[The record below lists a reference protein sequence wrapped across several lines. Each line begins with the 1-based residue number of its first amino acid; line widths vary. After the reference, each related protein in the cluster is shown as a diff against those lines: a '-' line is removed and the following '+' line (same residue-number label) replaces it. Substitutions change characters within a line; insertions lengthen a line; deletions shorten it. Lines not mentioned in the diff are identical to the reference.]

1 MTSLAFIFGVLQ
13 WQPARVPVP
22 VVSMRWVLAYGRDDF
37 GHYSGYLLR
46 AAVLCVVRRR
56 FPLKPRPE

>member
-1 MTSLAFIFGVLQ
+1 MTSLAFISAYCQ

-22 VVSMRWVLAYGRDDF
+22 VVSMRWYWRNGRDDF

-46 AAVLCVVRRR
+46 AAFFVLVRRR